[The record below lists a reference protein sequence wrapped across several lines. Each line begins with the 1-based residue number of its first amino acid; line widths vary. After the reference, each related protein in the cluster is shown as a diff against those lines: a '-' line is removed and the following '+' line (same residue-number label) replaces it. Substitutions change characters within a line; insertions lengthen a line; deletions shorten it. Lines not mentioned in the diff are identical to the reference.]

1 MSVKPIPDGFST
13 ATPTITVRE
22 AANAIE
28 FYKKAFDAQEI
39 FRFPSPD
46 GKTIMHAEIK
56 IGNSIIMLNDEMP
69 QMNCNSPQSIG
80 GTGSSIFLYV
90 NDADTTFNKAVSNG
104 AKPFTPLMD
113 AFWGDR
119 FGSIQDPFG
128 HVWSIAT
135 HKKDMT
141 PEEIKK
147 AGQEAFKN
155 CTSDKT
161 N

>member
-1 MSVKPIPDGFST
+1 MSQVKPVPDGYST
-13 ATPTITVRE
+13 VTPTITVRE
-22 AANAIE
+22 AAKAIE

-39 FRFPSPD
+39 FRFTSPD

-56 IGNSIIMLNDEMP
+56 IGNSIVMLNDEFP
-69 QMNCNSPQSIG
+69 QMNCRSPQSIG

-90 NDADTTFNKAVSNG
+90 NDADATFNKAVSAG
-104 AKPFTPLMD
+104 AKSLMPLMD

-141 PEEIKK
+141 PEEIK

-155 CTSDKT
+155 TP
-161 N
+161 

>member
-1 MSVKPIPDGFST
+1 MSVKPIPDGYST
-13 ATPTITVRE
+13 VTPTITVRE
-22 AANAIE
+22 AAKAIE

-69 QMNCNSPQSIG
+69 QMNCNSPQSLG

-90 NDADTTFNKAVSNG
+90 SDADTTFNKAVSNG
-104 AKPFTPLMD
+104 AKPQMPLMD

-135 HKKDMT
+135 RKKDMT

-155 CTSDKT
+155 MQCGQ

>member
-1 MSVKPIPDGFST
+1 MSVKPIPDGYGT
-13 ATPTITVRE
+13 VTPTITVHE
-22 AANAIE
+22 AAKAIE

-56 IGNSIIMLNDEMP
+56 IGNSIVMLNDEFP
-69 QMNCNSPQSIG
+69 QMNCRSPQSIG

-90 NDADTTFNKAVSNG
+90 NDADATFNKAISAG
-104 AKPFTPLMD
+104 AKPLVPLMD

-141 PEEIKK
+141 PEEIKT
-147 AGQEAFKN
+147 AQEAFKN
-155 CTSDKT
+155 TCQ
-161 N
+161 

>member
-1 MSVKPIPDGFST
+1 MSQVKPIPDGYGT
-13 ATPTITVRE
+13 VTPTLTVRE
-22 AANAIE
+22 AAQAIE
-28 FYKKAFDAQEI
+28 FYKKAFGAQEI

-56 IGNSIIMLNDEMP
+56 IGNSIIMLNDEFP
-69 QMNCNSPQSIG
+69 QMNCRSPQSIG

-90 NDADTTFNKAVSNG
+90 NDADTTFNKAVSAG
-104 AKPFTPLMD
+104 AKSLVPLMD

-119 FGSIQDPFG
+119 FGSVQDPYG

-141 PEEIKK
+141 PEEIR
-147 AGQEAFKN
+147 AGQEACKN
-155 CTSDKT
+155 VPQ
-161 N
+161 

>member
-1 MSVKPIPDGFST
+1 MSKVSPIPDGYGT
-13 ATPTITVRE
+13 VTPTLTVQG
-22 AANAIE
+22 AAQAIE

-56 IGNSIIMLNDEMP
+56 IGNSIIMLNDEFP
-69 QMNCNSPQSIG
+69 QMNCRSPQSIG

-90 NDADTTFNKAVSNG
+90 NDADATFNKAVSAG
-104 AKPFTPLMD
+104 AKSLVPLMD

-119 FGSIQDPFG
+119 FGSIQDPYG

-141 PEEIKK
+141 PEEIK
-147 AGQEAFKN
+147 AGQEALKN
-155 CTSDKT
+155 TCQ
-161 N
+161 

>member
-1 MSVKPIPDGFST
+1 MSEVKPIPDGYST
-13 ATPTITVRE
+13 VTPTLTVRE
-22 AANAIE
+22 AAQAIE

-56 IGNSIIMLNDEMP
+56 IGNSIIMINDEFP
-69 QMNCNSPQSIG
+69 QMNCRSPQSIG

-90 NDADTTFNKAVSNG
+90 NDADATFNKAVSVG
-104 AKPFTPLMD
+104 AKSLVPLMD

-119 FGSIQDPFG
+119 FGSIQDPYG

-141 PEEIKK
+141 PEEIK
-147 AGQEAFKN
+147 AGQEALKN
-155 CTSDKT
+155 TCQ
-161 N
+161 

>member
-1 MSVKPIPDGFST
+1 MSKVKPIPDGYGT
-13 ATPTITVRE
+13 VTPTLTVQG
-22 AANAIE
+22 AAQAIE

-56 IGNSIIMLNDEMP
+56 IGNSIVMLNDEFP
-69 QMNCNSPQSIG
+69 QMNCRSPQSIG

-90 NDADTTFNKAVSNG
+90 NDADATFNKAVSSG
-104 AKPFTPLMD
+104 AKSLVPLMD

-119 FGSIQDPFG
+119 FGSVQDPYG

-141 PEEIKK
+141 PDEIK

-155 CTSDKT
+155 TCQ
-161 N
+161 

>member
-1 MSVKPIPDGFST
+1 MSIKPIPDGFST

-39 FRFPSPD
+39 FRFPGPD

-90 NDADTTFNKAVSNG
+90 NDADMTFNKAVSNG
-104 AKPFTPLMD
+104 AKPLMPLSD

>member
-1 MSVKPIPDGFST
+1 MPVKPIPDGYST
-13 ATPTITVRE
+13 VTPTITVHE
-22 AANAIE
+22 AAKAIE

-56 IGNSIIMLNDEMP
+56 IGNSIIMLNDEFP
-69 QMNCNSPQSIG
+69 QMNCRSPQSIG

-90 NDADTTFNKAVSNG
+90 NDADATFNKAVSAG
-104 AKPFTPLMD
+104 AKPLVPLMN

-141 PEEIKK
+141 SEEIKT
-147 AGQEAFKN
+147 AQEAFKN
-155 CTSDKT
+155 TCQ
-161 N
+161 

>member
-1 MSVKPIPDGFST
+1 MSVKPIPDGYGT
-13 ATPTITVRE
+13 VTPTITVHE
-22 AANAIE
+22 AAKAIE

-56 IGNSIIMLNDEMP
+56 IGNSIVMLNDEFP
-69 QMNCNSPQSIG
+69 QMNCRSPQSIG

-90 NDADTTFNKAVSNG
+90 NDADATFNKAVSAG
-104 AKPFTPLMD
+104 AKPLVPLMD

-141 PEEIKK
+141 PEEIKT
-147 AGQEAFKN
+147 AQEAFKN
-155 CTSDKT
+155 TCQ
-161 N
+161 

>member
-1 MSVKPIPDGFST
+1 MSVKPIPDGYGT
-13 ATPTITVRE
+13 VTPTLTIRE
-22 AANAIE
+22 ASKAIE
-28 FYKKAFDAQEI
+28 FYKKAFDAQELY
-39 FRFPSPD
+39 RFLGPD
-46 GKTIMHAEIK
+46 GKSIIHAEIK

-69 QMNCNSPQSIG
+69 QINCNSPQSLG

-90 NDADTTFNKAVSNG
+90 NNADATFNKAISAG
-104 AKPFTPLMD
+104 AKLLMPLMD

-141 PEEIKK
+141 PDEIKK
-147 AGQEAFKN
+147 AGQEAFRN
-155 CTSDKT
+155 MP
-161 N
+161 

>member
-1 MSVKPIPDGFST
+1 MSEVKPIPDGYST
-13 ATPTITVRE
+13 VTPTLTVRE
-22 AANAIE
+22 AAQAIE

-56 IGNSIIMLNDEMP
+56 IGNSIIMLNDEFP
-69 QMNCNSPQSIG
+69 QMNCRSPQSIG

-90 NDADTTFNKAVSNG
+90 NDADATFNKAVSVD
-104 AKPFTPLMD
+104 AKSLVPLMD

-119 FGSIQDPFG
+119 FGSIQDPYG

-141 PEEIKK
+141 PEEIK
-147 AGQEAFKN
+147 AGQEALKN
-155 CTSDKT
+155 TCQ
-161 N
+161 

>member
-39 FRFPSPD
+39 FRFPGPD

-90 NDADTTFNKAVSNG
+90 NDADMTFNKAVSNG
-104 AKPFTPLMD
+104 AKPLMPLSD